1 MTDVPANDDGFV
13 VIEAIVAL
21 AIATLALGVLWQAIA
36 GAYRGAARI
45 KDTEQ
50 TLMIARSQ
58 LDDVASG
65 GTITL
70 GTTRG
75 TYASGAVWQLTTSP
89 VRPINNQTSAERRSI
104 QPYWIVLEVRTGQA
118 LLFKL
123 QTARLAGL
131 RE

>member
-1 MTDVPANDDGFV
+1 MTCVPDDDGFV
-13 VIEAIVAL
+13 MVEAIVAL
-21 AIATLALGVLWQAIA
+21 AIAVLSLAVLWQAIS

-58 LDDVASG
+58 LDEIAAD
-65 GTITL
+65 GTVVL

-75 TYASGAVWQLTTSP
+75 TYANGAVWQITTSP
-89 VRPINNQTSAERRSI
+89 VRPANNQTTAERRAI
-104 QPYWIVLEVRTGQA
+104 QPYWIVLEVRTASQA